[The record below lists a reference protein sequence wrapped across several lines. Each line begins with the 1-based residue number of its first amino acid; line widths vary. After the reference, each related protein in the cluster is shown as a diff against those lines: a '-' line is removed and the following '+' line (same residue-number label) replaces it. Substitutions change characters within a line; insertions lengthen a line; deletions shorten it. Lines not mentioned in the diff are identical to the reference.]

1 MNARNRFPAAVVAS
15 LVGAMLAVA
24 AHASLAQ
31 DAINLGTVQSS
42 AGDAAAGAAA
52 SRESAPYQ
60 APTQGSLSATQ
71 PQSIISQHYIQEN
84 AAPTANY
91 TDIVSST
98 PSVWSVDPNGP
109 GMAEAQGMTMR
120 GFADGQFNVTFDG
133 IPWGDSNDFTHHST
147 TYFMAQ
153 DLGQIVVD
161 RGPGSASTIGPAT
174 FGGTIAVSSKDP
186 LAGASITPY
195 ATLGSFN
202 TRLGGVEFDS
212 GQLQRYGD
220 AAAFIDYKQ
229 SRTDGWLDNLGQ
241 RRKNLFFKL
250 VKPAGEDTLVTMVA
264 MVNSIHQNISLG
276 STAAQI
282 AQYGPRY
289 ALNRDP
295 SSQAYYDYNYDDITS
310 DFEYLGVNT
319 RVGGWKVDN
328 KVYTYAY
335 DHFGFNGL
343 DPNGETP
350 NGTIYGPNNVP
361 GQKMTMQYR
370 SVGDLLR
377 MSQPLGPGDLDL
389 GIWGDHQNNL
399 RWQYEVDFS
408 NGLAYNAPTVV
419 AATDRNMRD
428 TLDQLQPYVEY
439 AWKLSPDLTLTPGV
453 KYVSFRRSIDA
464 EVNQKT
470 GTPLS
475 YSKTWTKALP
485 SVDLH
490 YMIEKGWSAYAQLAK
505 GFLAP
510 NLNTFYTADPSAS
523 DLNPEQTTN
532 AQVGTAW
539 KSPRLTVSGDVYY
552 IDFNNKVESRTI
564 AGNTVFFNA
573 GGAIYKGVEGE
584 ATYYAGSGFSIYANG
599 SVNSAKEKDTGQWMP
614 NTPKSTAAAGVIY
627 NAGPVYASALVH
639 YIGSRYGDT
648 GETQPLSGYSVTSLA
663 ASYTLENG
671 PGALRGAKVGLQ
683 LNNVFDKTDIFAL
696 AGYTG
701 GANTPLYWTIPGRSV
716 MVTLS
721 ASL

>member
-1 MNARNRFPAAVVAS
+1 
-15 LVGAMLAVA
+15 
-24 AHASLAQ
+24 
-31 DAINLGTVQSS
+31 
-42 AGDAAAGAAA
+42 
-52 SRESAPYQ
+52 
-60 APTQGSLSATQ
+60 
-71 PQSIISQHYIQEN
+71 
-84 AAPTANY
+84 
-91 TDIVSST
+91 
-98 PSVWSVDPNGP
+98 
-109 GMAEAQGMTMR
+109 
-120 GFADGQFNVTFDG
+120 
-133 IPWGDSNDFTHHST
+133 
-147 TYFMAQ
+147 
-153 DLGQIVVD
+153 
-161 RGPGSASTIGPAT
+161 
-174 FGGTIAVSSKDP
+174 
-186 LAGASITPY
+186 
-195 ATLGSFN
+195 
-202 TRLGGVEFDS
+202 
-212 GQLQRYGD
+212 
-220 AAAFIDYKQ
+220 
-229 SRTDGWLDNLGQ
+229 
-241 RRKNLFFKL
+241 
-250 VKPAGEDTLVTMVA
+250 
-264 MVNSIHQNISLG
+264 
-276 STAAQI
+276 
-282 AQYGPRY
+282 
-289 ALNRDP
+289 
-295 SSQAYYDYNYDDITS
+295 
-310 DFEYLGVNT
+310 
-319 RVGGWKVDN
+319 
-328 KVYTYAY
+328 
-335 DHFGFNGL
+335 
-343 DPNGETP
+343 
-350 NGTIYGPNNVP
+350 
-361 GQKMTMQYR
+361 MQYR

-464 EVNQKT
+464 AVNQKT
-470 GTPLS
+470 GTSLS

-510 NLNTFYTADPSAS
+510 NLNTFYTVDPSAS
-523 DLNPEQTTN
+523 DLNPEETTN

-539 KSPRLTVSGDVYY
+539 RSPRLTVSSDVYY

-584 ATYYAGSGFSIYANG
+584 ATYYAGSGFSLYANG
-599 SVNSAKEKDTGQWMP
+599 SVNSAKEKDSGQWMP

-663 ASYTLENG
+663 ASYTIENG